1 MITQQDVNVRTA
13 REITLA
19 HAVDSFLEIEMLACS
34 AQTDKWYRARL
45 RLFVAALGPDKL
57 LDQVTEKDLITWWK
71 SLEKRTESDPP
82 DLSIETMHG
91 YVRAARRLFKWLYD
105 KHITIAELWPV
116 LKLPTLPEQFR
127 KGVNDNDVRALLDAA
142 VDNPRDLAL
151 LLFIEST
158 GCRRGGVANLK
169 LSDLNLSEPAPLCRR
184 ASVREKGKKTREVM
198 LSQDALKALR
208 AWLLVRKSKTEYVF
222 VDVRPGHDRKL
233 APGGISQIIDRYKD
247 KLGIT
252 GRVSPHQWRHRFCRT
267 LLKRGMP
274 LNIVS
279 QLAGHKSIVVTAKF
293 YGNLLTDELQ
303 ESFEKYY
310 APPK

>member
-1 MITQQDVNVRTA
+1 MIATETTLQTA
-13 REITLA
+13 QEITLGV
-19 HAVDSFLEIEMLACS
+19 AVETFLEVEMLACS

-45 RLFVAALGPDKL
+45 RLFITALGSDKL
-57 LDQVTEKDLITWWK
+57 LDQITEKDLITWWK
-71 SLEKRTESDPP
+71 SLEKRTSQDPP
-82 DLSIETMHG
+82 SLSVETMHG

-105 KHITIAELWPV
+105 KHITVMELWPV

-127 KGVNDNDVRALLDAA
+127 KGTNDNDVRALLDAV
-142 VDNPRDLAL
+142 VDNPRDRAILY
-151 LLFIEST
+151 FIEST
-158 GCRRGGVANLK
+158 GCRRAGVAGLK
-169 LSDLNLSEPAPLCRR
+169 LSDMNLSEPAPLCRR
-184 ASVREKGKKTREVM
+184 AIVREKGKKTREVM
-198 LSQDALKALR
+198 LSPDALEAMR
-208 AWLLVRKSKTEYVF
+208 AWMKVRKSRTDYVF

-233 APGGISQIIDRYKD
+233 APGGISQVIERYKD

-252 GRVSPHQWRHRFCRT
+252 GRVSPHQWRHRYCRT

-303 ESFEKYY
+303 ESFDRYY
-310 APPK
+310 QPPK